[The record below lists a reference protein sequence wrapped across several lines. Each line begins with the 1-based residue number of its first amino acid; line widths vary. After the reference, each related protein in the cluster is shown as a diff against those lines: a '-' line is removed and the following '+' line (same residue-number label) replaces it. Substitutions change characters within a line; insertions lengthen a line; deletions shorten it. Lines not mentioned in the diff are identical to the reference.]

1 MHDYQGQDKDM
12 LIAVGIG
19 NTSIKIGI
27 YNGGELAASWH
38 IGTDLRRMPDEYSVI
53 LLNLL
58 EEAHIARSDVT
69 EAAIWCTVPS
79 LIATFEE
86 VLKKNFGVAPLVV
99 GAGIKTGIRI
109 RMDNPREVGAD
120 RIVNAA
126 AAHSIWAGPCII
138 IDMGTATTFDT
149 VSKEGDYLG
158 GAIAPG
164 IMMAAEALFTRPA
177 QLYRVQLS
185 APKKAIGTNTISA
198 MQSGIIF
205 GYTSLVEG
213 MVVRLQSELPEKA
226 TVVATGGYASLILR
240 ETEIISA
247 FNPDLSLIGLRILN
261 ELNKV

>member
-1 MHDYQGQDKDM
+1 M

-19 NTSIKIGI
+19 NTSIKLGV
-27 YNGGELAASWH
+27 YDGEKLAASWH
-38 IGTDLRRMPDEYSVI
+38 IATDPRRMPDEYSVI
-53 LLNLL
+53 LLSLL
-58 EEAHIARSDVT
+58 EAGHIGKPDIT
-69 EAAIWCTVPS
+69 EAAMWCTVPA
-79 LIATFEE
+79 LISTFEE
-86 VLKKNFGVAPLVV
+86 VLKKNFGIAPLVI

-120 RIVNAA
+120 RIVNAT
-126 AAHSIWAGPCII
+126 AAHSLWAGPCII

-149 VSKEGDYLG
+149 VSKDGDYLG

-177 QLYRVQLS
+177 QLYRVQLA
-185 APKKAIGTNTISA
+185 APRKAIGTNTISA

-213 MVVRLQSELPEKA
+213 MVERLQRELPEKA
-226 TVVATGGYASLILR
+226 TIIATGGYASFIHK
-240 ETEIISA
+240 ETNVINA

-261 ELNKV
+261 ELNKA

>member
-1 MHDYQGQDKDM
+1 M
-12 LIAVGIG
+12 LIAIGIG

-27 YNGGELAASWH
+27 YDGEKLAASWH
-38 IGTDLRRMPDEYSVI
+38 IATDLRRMPDEYSI
-53 LLNLL
+53 TLLSLL
-58 EEAHIARSDVT
+58 QAEGIAKPDIN
-69 EAAIWCTVPS
+69 EAAMWCTVPS

-86 VLKKNFGVAPLVV
+86 VIKKNFGIAPLVV

-120 RIVNAA
+120 RIANAT
-126 AAHSIWAGPCII
+126 AAHSLWNGPCII
-138 IDMGTATTFDT
+138 LDMGTATTFDT
-149 VSKEGDYLG
+149 VSGEGDYLG

-177 QLYRVQLS
+177 QLYRVQLA
-185 APKKAIGTNTISA
+185 APKKAIGTNTVSA

-213 MVVRLQSELPEKA
+213 MVERLQRELPEKA
-226 TVVATGGYASLILR
+226 TVVATGGYASLILK
-240 ETEIISA
+240 ETNIIDS

-261 ELNKV
+261 ELNKK